1 MITRKEMIENYLAH
15 KTKEALENL
24 AEKECEKSRDEMRK
38 AGLSELY
45 NMGEPDVFHSFAI
58 PTAGRIYNDADT
70 GMTGEEN
77 LHDEL

>member
-1 MITRKEMIENYLAH
+1 MITRKEMIENYIAH
-15 KTKEALENL
+15 KTKEALERL
-24 AEKECEKSRDEMRK
+24 AEEECEKSREAVRK

-58 PTAGRIYNDADT
+58 PPAGRMQNGVDT